1 MAGYFLRIELAL
13 NDDLS
18 GNASM
23 VGSRNP
29 QSVFARH
36 AGMTHQTIHDGLIK
50 CVTHMQS
57 AGDIGRRQ
65 LNAEV
70 RFIVIKGGT
79 CNAALFPFRTPK
91 CFDWSG
97 FV

>member
-1 MAGYFLRIELAL
+1 
-13 NDDLS
+13 
-18 GNASM
+18 
-23 VGSRNP
+23 
-29 QSVFARH
+29 
-36 AGMTHQTIHDGLIK
+36 MTHQTIHDGLIK
-50 CVTHMQS
+50 GVTHMQS

-70 RFIVIKGGT
+70 GFIVVKRSV

-91 CFDWSG
+91 CFDWGG

>member
-13 NDDLS
+13 NHDLS
-18 GNASM
+18 SNASM

-29 QSVFARH
+29 QGVFARH

-50 CVTHMQS
+50 CVAHMQC
-57 AGDIGRRQ
+57 ACDIGWGQ

-70 RFIVIKGGT
+70 RLIVVEGGAGNT
-79 CNAALFPFRTPK
+79 AFFPFRTPK
-91 CFDWSG
+91 CFDWGG